1 MQRNSNNQHQEIPE
15 ASLDNLE
22 HALACLK
29 EHFDDVVVAVHH
41 QDTKNIK
48 VTSSNPYAG
57 LGMLPTI
64 QQKLRVAIEHAE
76 MIQIIHEESY
86 EFEEDDTDDH
96 RL

>member
-1 MQRNSNNQHQEIPE
+1 MQHNSNIHHQDIPE
-15 ASLDNLE
+15 VSLANLD
-22 HALACLK
+22 HALACLR

-41 QDTKNIK
+41 QDTRNIK

-64 QQKLRVAIEHAE
+64 QTKLRGAIEHAE
-76 MIQIIHEESY
+76 MTQLIHEESY
-86 EFEEDDTDDH
+86 EIEEDD